1 MNALR
6 LVGGRGTPGAGAALR
21 ELALLGL
28 EPELEAYV
36 TRGLRTRWPKLRVL
50 RHCRPGTQLCICDL
64 AATAPSGTPTIVLD
78 RIANGQRLQ
87 RVAPTL
93 WKLMLPTSGHGLVQ
107 AIEQV
112 LRPAVG
118 EPAR

>member
-1 MNALR
+1 
-6 LVGGRGTPGAGAALR
+6 
-21 ELALLGL
+21 
-28 EPELEAYV
+28 
-36 TRGLRTRWPKLRVL
+36 
-50 RHCRPGTQLCICDL
+50 
-64 AATAPSGTPTIVLD
+64 
-78 RIANGQRLQ
+78 
-87 RVAPTL
+87 VAPTL